1 MYLKDTDTWGVPLP
15 CRFFSRLRACVPR
28 FLYGPSY
35 RGPSKCS
42 LIWSFRH
49 QMGSHLDP
57 KKVKKKR
64 SCAKFIK
71 FITSIFN
78 IPSKRLSMY
87 ESNPGSWKVSW
98 FYSADQVPSACH
110 GGMAP
115 RSASK
120 RRVRGGG
127 SATDYRGCVTFSSI
141 CSLGSLVMR
150 LFLYITCWK
159 KPEHMN
165 DPFIHHGVEKWVVVH
180 CSLSS
185 FSRHRSS
192 RSYYPGGVHR
202 FVLLG
207 QCRCA
212 ARDATAAQVGADQ
225 PGGACSAG
233 KGYAE
238 SGPANRWPRGSARS
252 GGCERDHPSDKHKC
266 SDHGIG
272 TGEV

>member
-35 RGPSKCS
+35 GGPSKCS

-57 KKVKKKR
+57 RKVKKRNDHVQSSWNLSHQYTKQ
-64 SCAKFIK
+64 
-71 FITSIFN
+71 TSSID
-78 IPSKRLSMY
+78 

-98 FYSADQVPSACH
+98 FHSADQVPSACH

-150 LFLYITCWK
+150 MFCIWHSEKNLNTWTTHLYITGWK
-159 KPEHMN
+159 SE
-165 DPFIHHGVEKWVVVH
+165 
-180 CSLSS
+180 L
-185 FSRHRSS
+185 
-192 RSYYPGGVHR
+192 
-202 FVLLG
+202 
-207 QCRCA
+207 
-212 ARDATAAQVGADQ
+212 
-225 PGGACSAG
+225 
-233 KGYAE
+233 
-238 SGPANRWPRGSARS
+238 
-252 GGCERDHPSDKHKC
+252 
-266 SDHGIG
+266 
-272 TGEV
+272 

>member
-1 MYLKDTDTWGVPLP
+1 M
-15 CRFFSRLRACVPR
+15 
-28 FLYGPSY
+28 
-35 RGPSKCS
+35 
-42 LIWSFRH
+42 
-49 QMGSHLDP
+49 
-57 KKVKKKR
+57 
-64 SCAKFIK
+64 K
-71 FITSIFN
+71 FITSIYRTKQTSS
-78 IPSKRLSMY
+78 ID

-98 FYSADQVPSACH
+98 FHSADQVPSACH

-150 LFLYITCWK
+150 LFVYNMLK
-159 KPEHMN
+159 KPAHMN
-165 DPFIHHGVEKWVVVH
+165 DAFIHHGVEKWVVVH
-180 CSLSS
+180 CSQSS
-185 FSRHRSS
+185 FSRHRSP

-225 PGGACSAG
+225 GGGACSAG
-233 KGYAE
+233 KGYAQ

-266 SDHGIG
+266 SHHGIC